1 METIRAIVPLGFLF
15 VVCDAPWLYAT
26 SGAAEKMI
34 VKIQGGAP
42 LAVRWTGV
50 PVVYLALGY
59 LVLQAA
65 STAQAF
71 MIGLCTYAVYDFTN
85 YTTLANYDLKFAIA
99 DSLWGGVLFSIVR
112 EVGLRLNL
120 L

>member
-1 METIRAIVPLGFLF
+1 METIRAVVPLAFLF
-15 VVCDAPWLYAT
+15 IVCDAPWLYAT

-34 VKIQGGAP
+34 KRIQGGAP

-59 LVLQAA
+59 LVLQAT

-71 MIGLCTYAVYDFTN
+71 MMGLCTYAVYDFTN
-85 YTTLANYDLKFAIA
+85 YSTLANYELQFAIA

>member
-1 METIRAIVPLGFLF
+1 MF
-15 VVCDAPWLYAT
+15 
-26 SGAAEKMI
+26 K
-34 VKIQGGAP
+34 KIQGGAP
-42 LAVRWTGV
+42 IAVRWTGV

-85 YTTLANYDLKFAIA
+85 YSTLANYELQFAVA
-99 DSLWGGVLFSIVR
+99 DSVWGGILFSIVR
-112 EVGLRLNL
+112 EVGVRLHL

>member
-1 METIRAIVPLGFLF
+1 MIR
-15 VVCDAPWLYAT
+15 
-26 SGAAEKMI
+26 
-34 VKIQGGAP
+34 KIQGGTP

-50 PVVYLALGY
+50 PAVYLALGY
-59 LVLQAA
+59 LVLQAT

-85 YTTLANYDLKFAIA
+85 YSTLANYELQFAVA
-99 DSLWGGVLFSIVR
+99 DSIWGGILFAIVR
-112 EVGLRLNL
+112 EVGMKLNL

>member
-1 METIRAIVPLGFLF
+1 METIRAVVPLAFLF
-15 VVCDAPWLYAT
+15 IVCDAPWLYAT
-26 SGAAEKMI
+26 SGSAEKMFK
-34 VKIQGGAP
+34 KIQGGAP
-42 LAVRWTGV
+42 IAVRWAGV

-85 YTTLANYDLKFAIA
+85 YSTLANYELQFAVA
-99 DSLWGGVLFSIVR
+99 DSVWGGILFSIVR
-112 EVGLRLNL
+112 EVGIRLHL